1 VREGRDGAEGLLR
14 PPDETILTRTIAV
27 VAALAVLT
35 ASCATTELAGS
46 RASPARSG
54 VDAAGSGVD
63 AARSG
68 AVPAPPAP
76 ARNTAAIDDP
86 VERARFACA
95 VEVQR
100 AQKFDPGRSLYEG
113 TLIGAAVGGALGAG
127 LGALFGLIGDIP
139 GRGAAAGAIA
149 GGGTGMLFGGLW
161 RLEADTAAYERGLA
175 ACLTVRTVAPTSVA
189 PGLVEYRLR
198 TLSLWSDAFTS
209 FLSSAELM
217 DGAAGP
223 GLTRLASV
231 ADAGTLGRGTV
242 LYDRHITAV
251 PPSMLAAFDAV
262 AVDAQ
267 IKLGGAGK
275 DFWDEA
281 RWYGKPG
288 ERSVWMITAR
298 NRRPQEV
305 RRVGLS
311 DTTAIAQF
319 RPMGRPLF
327 AATPQ
332 ATVAVPIAFLQA
344 ADGRGARSQHVV
356 GGLDPGR
363 AIGAVVA
370 RNDILFPDRVYL
382 VITHAAR
389 PATYEALLGWGERA
403 VERGEFA
410 PRDP

>member
-1 VREGRDGAEGLLR
+1 LR
-14 PPDETILTRTIAV
+14 PPDETILTRTIAA

-35 ASCATTELAGS
+35 AACAATTELAGS

-54 VDAAGSGVD
+54 ADS
-63 AARSG
+63 ARSG
-68 AVPAPPAP
+68 ADSARSGADSARSGVASAPAPPTP
-76 ARNTAAIDDP
+76 SRNTAAIDDP

-100 AQKFDPGRSLYEG
+100 AQRFDPGRSLWEG
-113 TLIGAAVGGALGAG
+113 SLIGAAVGGALGAG

-161 RLEADTAAYERGLA
+161 RLEADSAAYERGLG
-175 ACLTVRTVAPTSVA
+175 ACLKVRTVTPPTVA

-198 TLSLWSDAFTS
+198 TLSLWNDAFTS
-209 FLSSAELM
+209 FLSSAELA

-223 GLTRLASV
+223 GLTRLAGV

-242 LYDRHITAV
+242 LYDRHITQV
-251 PPSMLAAFDAV
+251 PASMLAAFEAV
-262 AVDAQ
+262 AAEAQ
-267 IKLGGAGK
+267 IKLGGAGT

-298 NRRPQEV
+298 NPRPQEV

-319 RPMGRPLF
+319 RPTARPLF
-327 AATPQ
+327 GATPQ
-332 ATVAVPIAFLQA
+332 AAVTVPIAFVND
-344 ADGRGARSQHVV
+344 ADARGARSHHVI

-363 AIGAVVA
+363 AIGVVVA
-370 RNDILFPDRVYL
+370 RNDLMFPDRVYL

-389 PATYEALLGWGERA
+389 AATYEALLAWAERP
-403 VERGEFA
+403 VDRGTFD
-410 PRDP
+410 PRGP

>member
-1 VREGRDGAEGLLR
+1 MR
-14 PPDETILTRTIAV
+14 PPDETILTRTVAV
-27 VAALAVLT
+27 AVALAVLT
-35 ASCATTELAGS
+35 AACAGELAGS

-54 VDAAGSGVD
+54 LDS
-63 AARSG
+63 ARVES
-68 AVPAPPAP
+68 APAPPAP
-76 ARNTAAIDDP
+76 ARNTAAINDP
-86 VERARFACA
+86 AERARFTCA

-100 AQKFDPGRSLYEG
+100 AQGFDPGRSLYEG
-113 TLIGAAVGGALGAG
+113 SLIGAAVGGALGAS

-175 ACLTVRTVAPTSVA
+175 ACVTARTFAPPAVA

-198 TLSLWSDAFTS
+198 TLSLWHDAFTS
-209 FLSSAELM
+209 FLSSSELN

-223 GLTRLASV
+223 GLTRLAGD
-231 ADAGTLGRGTV
+231 ADAGALGRGTV

-251 PPSMLAAFDAV
+251 PPSMLATFDAV
-262 AVDAQ
+262 AVEAQ
-267 IKLGGAGK
+267 IKLGGAGR

-288 ERSVWMITAR
+288 ERSVWMITSR

-319 RPMGRPLF
+319 RPTARPLF
-327 AATPQ
+327 GATPQ
-332 ATVAVPIAFLQA
+332 ATIAVPIAFVND
-344 ADGRGARSQHVV
+344 ADGRAARSAHVT

-363 AIGAVVA
+363 AIAAVVA
-370 RNDILFPDRVYL
+370 RNDLLFPDRVYL
-382 VITHAAR
+382 IITHAAR
-389 PATYEALLGWGERA
+389 AATYEALLAWADRPI
-403 VERGEFA
+403 ERGTFD
-410 PRDP
+410 PRGP